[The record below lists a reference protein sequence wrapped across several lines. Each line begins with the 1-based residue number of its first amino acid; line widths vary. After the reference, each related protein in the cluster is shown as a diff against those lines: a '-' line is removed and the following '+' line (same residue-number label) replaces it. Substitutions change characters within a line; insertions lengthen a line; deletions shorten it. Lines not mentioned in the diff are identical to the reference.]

1 MKKFHRLPWKSWI
14 SSVYVLQIVCHVTAM
29 SKIFFHHII
38 KLRICKN
45 NHALY
50 FGDLRNVTSQLPNF
64 IFNWRIQ
71 VLEELSCQR
80 YPSGIYL
87 FKFNI
92 GNTKTRSEICS
103 KLTDVRWKT
112 SLTSLRFLYWEQI
125 SHIALLFS
133 LLTLNK

>member
-103 KLTDVRWKT
+103 KLTIKISERRHWRR
-112 SLTSLRFLYWEQI
+112 SGFFIGNRF
-125 SHIALLFS
+125 HTLLCCFHC
-133 LLTLNK
+133 